1 MAEINP
7 TQLRSAVA
15 WSTGTPQAEAEGDKS
30 AWEWFWEAIQGDFN
44 ENRSTGQIVADA
56 AISMIPLVDQVCDV
70 RDLVANCK
78 KLRQEPDDT

>member
-15 WSTGTPQAEAEGDKS
+15 WSTGTPQAETEDDKS